1 MSGLFGAIGITGT
14 GIDAAQT
21 WIDTTAGNLANM
33 NDTVSPAQGA
43 YQQQTPVFTPLVGAT
58 GQGDGVAVSSVQLG
72 SAIGTLVYDPTN
84 PQANAQG
91 MVRQPAIS
99 MSTQLVQLVQA
110 QNDYQANTV
119 AFKRALT
126 AYQSALTLGS

>member
-1 MSGLFGAIGITGT
+1 MSGLFGAIGITGS

-21 WIDTTAGNLANM
+21 WINTNAGNLANM
-33 NDTVSPAQGA
+33 NDTVSTAQGA
-43 YQQQTPVFTPLVGAT
+43 YQQQTPVFTPLVGPT

-72 SAIGTLVYDPTN
+72 SAIGRLVYDPTN

>member
-1 MSGLFGAIGITGT
+1 MSGLFGAIGITGS

-21 WIDTTAGNLANM
+21 WIDTNAGNLANM
-33 NDTVSPAQGA
+33 NDTVPTAQGA
-43 YQQQTPVFTPLVGAT
+43 YQQQTPVFTPVVGAN
-58 GQGDGVAVSSVQLG
+58 GQGDGVAVSSIQLG
-72 SAIGTLVYDPTN
+72 SAVGRLVYDPSN

-110 QNDYQANTV
+110 QNQYQANTV